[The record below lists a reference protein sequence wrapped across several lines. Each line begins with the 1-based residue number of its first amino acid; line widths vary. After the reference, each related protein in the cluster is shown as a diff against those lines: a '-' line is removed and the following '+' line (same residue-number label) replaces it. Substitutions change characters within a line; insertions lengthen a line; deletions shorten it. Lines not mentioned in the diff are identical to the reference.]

1 MKRTLSILL
10 AVVMLIGIIPFSAF
24 ALTPVSSVSLNYDG
38 TKAFLNT
45 AYTEREA
52 HLLMRKT
59 VSTDTSGCQMNIL
72 NTFLMYSSN
81 WYGIGQGL
89 NLVSTETDYGI
100 EFSVEL
106 DDEYE
111 WIDSVMNLSHKTEI
125 TSVAGFSVS
134 VNGINRTDVLLER
147 SSSNMLKV
155 YLPIGKGSDAPI
167 ITGLD
172 IDGTDI
178 SMAIGQSK
186 VFTATVT
193 GTAPDKSVI
202 WSVEGAES
210 PATQISSD
218 GNLTIADDES
228 ATSLTVKATSNFD
241 SNCFNTKTVT
251 VLKEIPVIE
260 SVTVSPA
267 TCTVAQYSEKIFSV
281 RVQGTQTDKTVTWS
295 VEGATSAKTSINSS
309 GILSVGI
316 DEEATTLTVKAVS
329 NADNT
334 KFGTATVTVTKLE
347 RLSAVSI
354 KYDTNAVNLTEGVLE
369 KDVNTAIKDTI
380 SVETQGAS
388 VDKSNSYLM
397 YKDAEHVNWHA
408 VGGEGTV
415 STSKTYCIRCNIKL
429 SDGYAW
435 IDEVVSIV
443 GSVTASDCPAF
454 SISINGKAV
463 TDVDISYNSAYD
475 SINVYFI
482 IPVHGH
488 SYNNVVTAPTCTA
501 KGFTTHTCACGDS
514 YKDTYVNALGHKWD
528 TGKVTKK
535 ATPTATGIKT
545 YTCKVCKAKK
555 TASIPKCAKYANTL
569 SVKGK
574 KVTVKYAKL
583 KKANQLIARN
593 SVLTIS
599 KAQGKLTYAKVS
611 GNKYIGIS
619 KSKGV
624 IQVKKGLKKGTY
636 KIGVKV
642 SAAGNASYKS
652 ASKNATIIV
661 VVK

>member
-24 ALTPVSSVSLNYDG
+24 ALTPVSSISLDYDD

-52 HLLMRKT
+52 HLLMRKA
-59 VSTDTSGCQMNIL
+59 VSTDTPGCIINTL

-89 NLVSTETDYGI
+89 NPVSTETDYGI

-111 WIDSVMNLSHKTEI
+111 WIDSVMNLSKKTEI
-125 TSVAGFSVS
+125 TSVEGFSVS
-134 VNGINRTDVLLER
+134 VNGVNRTDVLLEC
-147 SSSNMLKV
+147 STSNMLRI

-167 ITGLD
+167 ITGLS
-172 IDGTDI
+172 IDGANI

-186 VFTATVT
+186 AFTATVT

-241 SNCFNTKTVT
+241 SNCFDTKTVT

-260 SVTVSPA
+260 TVTVSPA

-295 VEGATSAKTSINSS
+295 VEGATSAKTSIDSR

-347 RLSAVSI
+347 RVSAVSI

-369 KDVNTAIKDTI
+369 KDVNTAIKDNI

-397 YKDAEHVNWHA
+397 YKDADHVNWHA
-408 VGGEGTV
+408 VGGEDTV
-415 STSKTYCIRCNIKL
+415 CASKTYCMRCNIKL

-443 GSVTASDCPAF
+443 GTVTASNCPAF

-463 TDVDISYNSAYD
+463 TDVEIAYNSSYD
-475 SINVYFI
+475 SVNVYFI
-482 IPVHGH
+482 IPVHVH
-488 SYNNVVTAPTCTA
+488 SYTDVVTAPTCTA
-501 KGFTTHTCACGDS
+501 KGYTTHTCACGDS

-528 TGKVTKK
+528 SGKVTKK

-555 TASIPKCAKYANTL
+555 TEKIAKCAKYKNTL

-574 KVTVKYAKL
+574 KVTVKYSKL
-583 KKANQLIARN
+583 KKSYQILSRN
-593 SVLTIS
+593 SVLSVT
-599 KAQGKLTYAKVS
+599 KAKGTLSYSKVS
-611 GNKYIGIS
+611 GNKNIGIS
-619 KSKGV
+619 KSTGM
-624 IQVKKGLKKGTY
+624 IRVKKGLKKGTY
-636 KIGVKV
+636 KIVVKAT
-642 SAAGNASYKS
+642 AAGNASYKS
-652 ASKNATIIV
+652 ATKKATITIV
-661 VVK
+661 VK